1 MGKTGTGENQ
11 HNTVFIALTIGKEME
26 FVPILSY
33 VHVKLW
39 LLNSTK
45 KISTINKIK
54 LFLNKINNSIDVIF
68 FKLHT
73 KFGLNFYLYQISFEP
88 KGIWVARDRVV
99 WEGFVK

>member
-1 MGKTGTGENQ
+1 MGKNGTGENQ

-54 LFLNKINNSIDVIF
+54 LFLNTVVGETLTVQTLAVFLIF
-68 FKLHT
+68 LEILK
-73 KFGLNFYLYQISFEP
+73 N
-88 KGIWVARDRVV
+88 
-99 WEGFVK
+99 